1 MKLVEIEEPLCMIN
15 VSDKIISIIE
25 IIYLF
30 FLCSTISNAGYSISY
45 ALLIICMVIC
55 LAKTHKNFQFPD
67 KQFISIYLV
76 FMCSLVIAAMLS
88 GDGKSLQSTIKYIY
102 WTLPFFVL
110 YTINQR
116 SFYHQSVQWGTSLAS
131 IILSG
136 YVLFIFFFLPHG
148 ERISGFFRNPND
160 YAMVVEMFLPFIF
173 ASICKNYQFQ
183 RKKIFSFSNWS
194 NIFNIIAFV
203 ISVFGI
209 FLSKSRGG
217 IAGFL
222 FGAAVLIILNI
233 LLNKKYVVSKIKILF
248 ACCILCFVATGLI
261 VVMTQHYQRGYDY
274 ERVLLVQSSYKM
286 WNDHKLYGVGYSR
299 WQKEYK
305 EKYIS
310 PEAKEPDL
318 PMPHNTFAEYFSTT
332 GVIGGLGYSIFV
344 FGSII
349 ILIKKMKEDI
359 TNPYIQAL
367 LWVSI
372 SILAHGLVDAGL
384 RNKFVAR
391 LYFGFWGITLA
402 SVYNWTYWKSQF
414 FQCKEMIIKK

>member
-1 MKLVEIEEPLCMIN
+1 
-15 VSDKIISIIE
+15 
-25 IIYLF
+25 
-30 FLCSTISNAGYSISY
+30 
-45 ALLIICMVIC
+45 
-55 LAKTHKNFQFPD
+55 
-67 KQFISIYLV
+67 
-76 FMCSLVIAAMLS
+76 
-88 GDGKSLQSTIKYIY
+88 
-102 WTLPFFVL
+102 
-110 YTINQR
+110 
-116 SFYHQSVQWGTSLAS
+116 
-131 IILSG
+131 
-136 YVLFIFFFLPHG
+136 
-148 ERISGFFRNPND
+148 
-160 YAMVVEMFLPFIF
+160 
-173 ASICKNYQFQ
+173 
-183 RKKIFSFSNWS
+183 
-194 NIFNIIAFV
+194 
-203 ISVFGI
+203 
-209 FLSKSRGG
+209 RGG